1 MRNTFARLMTDYAA
15 SREELVLLYADIGN
29 RLFNPLKDIAGPRT
43 INAGIAE
50 SNMISMAAG
59 MAKEGL
65 RPVCYTITPFTT
77 SRNYEQIKIDVAY
90 QNLPVIIVGTGSG
103 MSYANLGP
111 THHSFEDIAIMRALP
126 NMQIVCPADSK
137 ELAALFPQV
146 LAHDGPTY
154 VRIGKKNEPDCYPH
168 LVAGELP
175 TIQVGK
181 AAVLSEFAQSPTP
194 SPKIAIVANGTILPL
209 AQQLHATLAD
219 QGANVHLASIATVKP
234 LDTQYLQKISASA
247 DVVIAIEEH
256 GLAGG
261 FTGALAEW
269 WVDQP
274 ETPHAKL
281 LRFGLPDQFI
291 DRVHS
296 RDDALAA
303 AKLALEPICEA
314 LCNRG
319 ILATR
324 C

>member
-1 MRNTFARLMTDYAA
+1 MRNTFARLMTEYAA
-15 SREELVLLYADIGN
+15 LRQDLVLLYADIGN
-29 RLFNPLKDIAGPRT
+29 RLFNPLKEIAGSRT

-126 NMQIVCPADSK
+126 NMQIVCPADSR
-137 ELAALFPQV
+137 ELAALFPQI
-146 LAHDGPTY
+146 LAHNGPTY
-154 VRIGKKNEPDCYPH
+154 IRIGKKNEPDCYPQ
-168 LVAGELP
+168 LAEGELP
-175 TIQVGK
+175 NTQVGK
-181 AAVLSEFAQSPTP
+181 TSVLAEATSRTDQPT
-194 SPKIAIVANGTILPL
+194 IAIVANGTILPL
-209 AQQLHATLAD
+209 AQQLHQQLAE
-219 QGANVHLASIATVKP
+219 QGIHAHLASMATVKP
-234 LDTQYLQKISASA
+234 LDEQYLQNISEAA

-261 FTGALAEW
+261 FTSALAEW
-269 WVDQP
+269 WIDQSEAP
-274 ETPHAKL
+274 NAKL

-296 RDDALAA
+296 RADALQQAN
-303 AKLALEPICEA
+303 LALEPICEA
-314 LCNRG
+314 LRHRG
-319 ILATR
+319 IL
-324 C
+324 